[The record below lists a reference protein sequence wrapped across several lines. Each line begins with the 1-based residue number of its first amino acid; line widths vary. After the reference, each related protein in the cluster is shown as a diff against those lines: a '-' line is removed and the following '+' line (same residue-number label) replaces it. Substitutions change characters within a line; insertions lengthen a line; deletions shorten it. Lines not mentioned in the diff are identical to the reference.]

1 MEVFIGGLPRSIEG
15 NVTTSKPQT
24 LKEAITITHRLMDQ
38 DLALSSVRLVTRWVI
53 RPGTAKTKGQ
63 LLEAT
68 CSQIIHHQTH
78 PIGQSH
84 EKNDT
89 LDDEKAQERWDFT
102 LFTLSK
108 EAQAVSITDCQA
120 GNPCEI

>member
-1 MEVFIGGLPRSIEG
+1 MAE
-15 NVTTSKPQT
+15 NY
-24 LKEAITITHRLMDQ
+24 
-38 DLALSSVRLVTRWVI
+38 
-53 RPGTAKTKGQ
+53 
-63 LLEAT
+63 
-68 CSQIIHHQTH
+68 IIPY

-120 GNPCEI
+120 GNPCLTNLVTCNIGFTIWSIASAVVTVVTTDVSLNIF